1 MSDDAVRRVERACRD
16 LAAERTPITFD
27 AAAARSRP
35 HLPLPPTATCSNA
48 STPPKPATRQT
59 RDRPP
64 VTRASL
70 QADLLAAHNDID
82 QLQQRIVSLEQQIV
96 ELRLQLEQRDQDLAA
111 ARTAN
116 RELMA
121 QLNVSQPTG

>member
-35 HLPLPPTATCSNA
+35 HLPLPPPRPARTHPRRRN
-48 STPPKPATRQT
+48 PATRQT

-64 VTRASL
+64 VIRASL